1 VKYPAEPLKAE
12 SSKWPIPILE
22 SLFLELSAHVAARP
36 VRDGVDALL
45 TDLWGSQLAPWTLER
60 AMRDARTKVD
70 GLDDGFRYH
79 DLRHSFASLLISD
92 GGDIKTVQTRLRHG
106 SATTTLRTYAHL
118 WPDKDESTRPRSI
131 E

>member
-22 SLFLELSAHVAARP
+22 SLSLELSAHVAARP

-45 TDLWGSQLAPWTLER
+45 TDLWGQLAPWTLER

-79 DLRHSFASLLISD
+79 DLRH
-92 GGDIKTVQTRLRHG
+92 G